1 MKYLPS
7 CQSLVSV
14 LLEVL
19 RHGDDIRKI
28 DPGLVFIVIASDG
41 VWSSASEE

>member
-1 MKYLPS
+1 MKYLSS
-7 CQSLVSV
+7 CQSLVSI

-19 RHGDDIRKI
+19 RHSDDIRKI
-28 DPGLVFIVIASDG
+28 DSRLVFIVIASDG